1 MQVYSAWMEKS
12 VLIRPSPRPVPPIEQ
27 GQHLLHPAA
36 GHGVLL
42 RVEGLQGAAQ
52 VGLHAGSEDALG
64 RVAGGHVHV
73 GEGGGARG
81 KHLQHGQLHADP
93 KVLLR
98 EPVLHGEDGVEQPLI
113 EGQIAPQAPQKAHA
127 RVGVAVDEARQQELA
142 GHVLRFV
149 VGLPGLLRAHVVDP
163 VAVDAQVPVPDAG
176 EGPVFPNQDV
186 PVCQQSLHMFLL
198 LEEWIKACRFS
209 CKKSGAKELHLGSMV
224 CMAVP
229 IIPYKFLFFRR
240 FFSLSKEKKR
250 QIKTRYSFFSS
261 GLAACSLACSF

>member
-1 MQVYSAWMEKS
+1 M
-12 VLIRPSPRPVPPIEQ
+12 
-27 GQHLLHPAA
+27 
-36 GHGVLL
+36 
-42 RVEGLQGAAQ
+42 
-52 VGLHAGSEDALG
+52 G

-149 VGLPGLLRAHVVDP
+149 VGPPGLLRAHVVDP

-176 EGPVFPNQDV
+176 EGPVFPNEDV
-186 PVCQQSLHMFLL
+186 PVCQQSLHMCLLFYRNGLKHAAFLVR
-198 LEEWIKACRFS
+198 KAAQKNFIWEVWFVWLSPLSHISFS
-209 CKKSGAKELHLGSMV
+209 FSAAFSLCLKRKSG
-224 CMAVP
+224 
-229 IIPYKFLFFRR
+229 R
-240 FFSLSKEKKR
+240 
-250 QIKTRYSFFSS
+250 
-261 GLAACSLACSF
+261 